1 MSLATGQPFL
11 QLGNRSPAPPFAALS
26 DQRSVQATLRTK
38 PTACR
43 QVYTALL
50 LHSEEPWGTA
60 TCVTQV

>member
-1 MSLATGQPFL
+1 MTLATGQPFT
-11 QLGNRSPAPPFAALS
+11 RPPFAALS
-26 DQRSVQATLRTK
+26 DQRSVQATMRTK

-60 TCVTQV
+60 KCVTQV